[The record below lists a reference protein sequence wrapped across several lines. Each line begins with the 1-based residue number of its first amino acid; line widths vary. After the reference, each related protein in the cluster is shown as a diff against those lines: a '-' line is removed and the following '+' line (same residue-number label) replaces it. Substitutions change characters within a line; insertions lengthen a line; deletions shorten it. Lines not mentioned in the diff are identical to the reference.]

1 MTSVRLVPANSRHIA
16 RIANRMRAIDRME
29 CAAMGRTPK
38 QALRSGVLYSEKAWT
53 ALVDDMPEAMF
64 GVVLD
69 SALTG
74 EATPWMLGTD
84 EVYRHGRELLMHGP
98 AIVSLLGDSR
108 LTLSNLVSSANSRAL
123 RLLTRWGFT
132 VEDQEIEVGGVQFR
146 RFVREAA

>member
-1 MTSVRLVPANSRHIA
+1 
-16 RIANRMRAIDRME
+16 
-29 CAAMGRTPK
+29 MGRTPK

-53 ALVDDMPEAMF
+53 ALVDDKPEAMF

-84 EVYRHGRELLMHGP
+84 EVYRHGRELLIHGP
-98 AIVSLLGDSR
+98 AIVALLGDSCR
-108 LTLSNLVSSANSRAL
+108 RMSNLVSVANGQAL
-123 RLLTRWGFT
+123 RLLSRWGFT